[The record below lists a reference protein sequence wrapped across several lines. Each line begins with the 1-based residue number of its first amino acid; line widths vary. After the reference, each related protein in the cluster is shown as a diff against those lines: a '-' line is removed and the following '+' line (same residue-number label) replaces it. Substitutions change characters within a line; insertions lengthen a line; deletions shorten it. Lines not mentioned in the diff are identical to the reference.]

1 MSTRE
6 KTESTEN
13 ELLLEK
19 IRVGVS
25 SCLLGQEVR
34 FDGGHKRDNYLT
46 GTLSCYFEFIPYCPE
61 AEVGLGVPR
70 QPIRLV
76 RRGEEIR
83 AVGVKTP
90 ELDPTD
96 QLAAFAERT
105 ASQLGEIS
113 GYILKKDSPSCGM
126 ERVKIYNDKG
136 MPERKGVGIYAGVLM
151 QRLPLLPVEEEG
163 RLGDAV
169 LRENF
174 IERVFVYHRWQRLV
188 REGLTAKRLIEFH
201 SDHKFLI
208 LSHHQKAYRELGRLV
223 ANAGK
228 SDLDKLAGEYIAM
241 LMKALKRPARP
252 SHGLFGLA
260 TGLRQG
266 GGESRQADSLPDP
279 GRRHAGGAQ
288 AAQRGRRCRLR
299 QLAPG
304 GIPDQAVMPVGRRR
318 QAEQS
323 LQQPMHRRGV
333 EQILSPHH
341 MGDALQGIVQHHR
354 EVIAGR
360 RILAREDDVAPCRR
374 IRRDGTALALGART
388 LLGPVE
394 HAGTRDRRRHVEPQ
408 RVRRA
413 RCR

>member
-6 KTESTEN
+6 KSESTEN

-46 GTLSCYFEFIPYCPE
+46 GTLSGYFDFIPFCPE
-61 AEVGLGVPR
+61 AAVGLGIPR

-83 AVGVKTP
+83 AVGVRTP

-105 ASQLGEIS
+105 ARQLGEIS

-188 REGLTAKRLIEFH
+188 RKGLSAKGLIEFH

-208 LSHHQKAYRELGRLV
+208 LSHQQKAYRELGRLV
-223 ANAGK
+223 ANAGG
-228 SDLDKLAGEYIAM
+228 SDLEKLAGEYVAI
-241 LMKALKRPARP
+241 LMNALKRPARP
-252 SHGLFGLA
+252 RKHVNVLEHLLGFLKEHLDKSDREEMAETIAQYREGLLPLIVPITLVRHHF
-260 TGLRQG
+260 R
-266 GGESRQADSLPDP
+266 RHPDP
-279 GRRHAGGAQ
+279 YI
-288 AAQRGRRCRLR
+288 QR
-299 QLAPG
+299 QYY
-304 GIPDQAVMPVGRRR
+304 
-318 QAEQS
+318 
-323 LQQPMHRRGV
+323 
-333 EQILSPHH
+333 LSPHPKEL
-341 MGDALQGIVQHHR
+341 MLRNSI
-354 EVIAGR
+354 
-360 RILAREDDVAPCRR
+360 
-374 IRRDGTALALGART
+374 
-388 LLGPVE
+388 
-394 HAGTRDRRRHVEPQ
+394 
-408 RVRRA
+408 
-413 RCR
+413 

>member
-6 KTESTEN
+6 KSESTEN

-46 GTLSCYFEFIPYCPE
+46 GTLSGYFDFIPFCTE
-61 AEVGLGVPR
+61 AAVGLGIPR

-83 AVGVKTP
+83 AVGVRTP

-105 ASQLGEIS
+105 ARQLGEIS

-188 REGLTAKRLIEFH
+188 RKGLSAKGLIEFH

-208 LSHHQKAYRELGRLV
+208 LSHQQKAYRELGRLV
-223 ANAGK
+223 ANAGG
-228 SDLDKLAGEYIAM
+228 SDLEKLAGEYVAI
-241 LMKALKRPARP
+241 LMNALKRPARP
-252 SHGLFGLA
+252 RKHVNVLEHLLGFLKEHLDKSDREEMAETIAQYREGLLPLIVPITLIRHHF
-260 TGLRQG
+260 R
-266 GGESRQADSLPDP
+266 RHPDP
-279 GRRHAGGAQ
+279 YI
-288 AAQRGRRCRLR
+288 QR
-299 QLAPG
+299 QYY
-304 GIPDQAVMPVGRRR
+304 I
-318 QAEQS
+318 
-323 LQQPMHRRGV
+323 
-333 EQILSPHH
+333 SPHPKEL
-341 MGDALQGIVQHHR
+341 MLRNSI
-354 EVIAGR
+354 
-360 RILAREDDVAPCRR
+360 
-374 IRRDGTALALGART
+374 
-388 LLGPVE
+388 
-394 HAGTRDRRRHVEPQ
+394 
-408 RVRRA
+408 
-413 RCR
+413 

>member
-6 KTESTEN
+6 KNESTGN

-46 GTLSCYFEFIPYCPE
+46 GTLSSYFDFIPFCPE
-61 AEVGLGVPR
+61 AAVGLGIPR

-83 AVGVKTP
+83 AVGVRTP

-105 ASQLGEIS
+105 ARQLGEIS

-188 REGLTAKRLIEFH
+188 RKGLSAKGLIEFH

-208 LSHHQKAYRELGRLV
+208 LSHQQKAYRELGRLV
-223 ANAGK
+223 ANAGG
-228 SDLDKLAGEYIAM
+228 SDLEKLAGEYVAI
-241 LMKALKRPARP
+241 LMNALKRPARP
-252 SHGLFGLA
+252 RKHVNVLEHLLGFLKEHLDKSDREEMAETIAQYREGLLPLIVPITLIRHHF
-260 TGLRQG
+260 R
-266 GGESRQADSLPDP
+266 RHPDP
-279 GRRHAGGAQ
+279 YI
-288 AAQRGRRCRLR
+288 QR
-299 QLAPG
+299 QYY
-304 GIPDQAVMPVGRRR
+304 I
-318 QAEQS
+318 
-323 LQQPMHRRGV
+323 
-333 EQILSPHH
+333 SPHPKEL
-341 MGDALQGIVQHHR
+341 MLRNSI
-354 EVIAGR
+354 
-360 RILAREDDVAPCRR
+360 
-374 IRRDGTALALGART
+374 
-388 LLGPVE
+388 
-394 HAGTRDRRRHVEPQ
+394 
-408 RVRRA
+408 
-413 RCR
+413 

>member
-6 KTESTEN
+6 KSESTEN

-46 GTLSCYFEFIPYCPE
+46 GTLSGYFDFIPFCPE
-61 AEVGLGVPR
+61 AAVGLGIPR

-83 AVGVKTP
+83 AVGVRTP

-105 ASQLGEIS
+105 ARQLGEIS

-188 REGLTAKRLIEFH
+188 RKGLSAKGLIEFH

-208 LSHHQKAYRELGRLV
+208 LSHQQKAYRELGRLV
-223 ANAGK
+223 ANAGG
-228 SDLDKLAGEYIAM
+228 SDLEKLAGEYVAI
-241 LMKALKRPARP
+241 LMNALKRPARP
-252 SHGLFGLA
+252 RQHVNVLEHLLGFLKEHLDKSDREEMAETIAQYREGLLPLIVPITLIRHHF
-260 TGLRQG
+260 R
-266 GGESRQADSLPDP
+266 RHPDP
-279 GRRHAGGAQ
+279 YI
-288 AAQRGRRCRLR
+288 QR
-299 QLAPG
+299 QYY
-304 GIPDQAVMPVGRRR
+304 I
-318 QAEQS
+318 
-323 LQQPMHRRGV
+323 
-333 EQILSPHH
+333 SPHPKEL
-341 MGDALQGIVQHHR
+341 MLRNSI
-354 EVIAGR
+354 
-360 RILAREDDVAPCRR
+360 
-374 IRRDGTALALGART
+374 
-388 LLGPVE
+388 
-394 HAGTRDRRRHVEPQ
+394 
-408 RVRRA
+408 
-413 RCR
+413 

>member
-6 KTESTEN
+6 KSEATEN

-46 GTLSCYFEFIPYCPE
+46 GTLSGYFDFIPFCPE
-61 AEVGLGVPR
+61 AAVGLGIPR

-83 AVGVKTP
+83 AVGVRTP

-105 ASQLGEIS
+105 ARQLGEIS

-188 REGLTAKRLIEFH
+188 RKGLSAKGLIEFH

-208 LSHHQKAYRELGRLV
+208 LSHQQKAYRELGRLV
-223 ANAGK
+223 ANAGG
-228 SDLDKLAGEYIAM
+228 SDLEKLAGEYVAI
-241 LMKALKRPARP
+241 LMNALKRPARP
-252 SHGLFGLA
+252 RKHVNVLEHLLGFLKEHLDKSDREEMAETIAQYREGLLPLIVPITLIRHHF
-260 TGLRQG
+260 R
-266 GGESRQADSLPDP
+266 RHPDP
-279 GRRHAGGAQ
+279 YI
-288 AAQRGRRCRLR
+288 QR
-299 QLAPG
+299 QYY
-304 GIPDQAVMPVGRRR
+304 I
-318 QAEQS
+318 
-323 LQQPMHRRGV
+323 
-333 EQILSPHH
+333 SPHPKEL
-341 MGDALQGIVQHHR
+341 MLRNSI
-354 EVIAGR
+354 
-360 RILAREDDVAPCRR
+360 
-374 IRRDGTALALGART
+374 
-388 LLGPVE
+388 
-394 HAGTRDRRRHVEPQ
+394 
-408 RVRRA
+408 
-413 RCR
+413 